1 MRARASSLFLGPR
14 QPSQLAGVA
23 VALLGVAVIT
33 ALILPLRQV
42 TPVVATGV
50 LYLVVVLL
58 VSVVWGVWLGL
69 ATSVVSALAFNYFHI
84 PPTGRLTIAHTEN
97 VVALVVFF
105 IAAVVA
111 SSLADLVR
119 ARTRQADLRR
129 READLTAEL
138 ARLLVGAPTLE
149 EALPA
154 AGQRLAQALA
164 LRAAEIHLDAV
175 EPDSR
180 HAVFPLADGDRRL
193 GTLVVS
199 LPLSDDGRDRLG
211 HRVVPA
217 LAALLAAGRER
228 ERLQAEVL
236 ETQALRR
243 SDEIKTAVLRSVSH
257 DLRTPLTAI
266 ATAAEAL
273 AGPRLSAEDREQLA
287 AAVTAEVA
295 RLTGLVDKL
304 LDLSKLQ
311 SGFAVPHTDWLSVEE
326 LVAGAV
332 AAQAQD
338 ADAFRISILGEVPLI
353 RGDAVQLERALANL
367 LENAARYSAP
377 EPVLVRVR
385 RMGERVMI
393 RVVDRGPGL
402 AYGEHERVFEPFYR
416 GPATGAG
423 NTGSGLGLAIVKGFV
438 EANGGKVWAESLP
451 GQGTTFVVELPIEP
465 VSTPVEAPST

>member
-1 MRARASSLFLGPR
+1 
-14 QPSQLAGVA
+14 
-23 VALLGVAVIT
+23 
-33 ALILPLRQV
+33 
-42 TPVVATGV
+42 
-50 LYLVVVLL
+50 
-58 VSVVWGVWLGL
+58 
-69 ATSVVSALAFNYFHI
+69 
-84 PPTGRLTIAHTEN
+84 
-97 VVALVVFF
+97 
-105 IAAVVA
+105 VA

-138 ARLLVGAPTLE
+138 ARLLLGAPTLE

>member
-1 MRARASSLFLGPR
+1 VRTRASSLLLGPR
-14 QPSQLAGVA
+14 QPSQLAGVV
-23 VALLGVAVIT
+23 VALLGVAAIT

-69 ATSVVSALAFNYFHI
+69 ATSVVSALAFNYFHL

-97 VVALVVFF
+97 VVALIVFF
-105 IAAVVA
+105 VAAVVA

-119 ARTRQADLRR
+119 ARTQQAELRR

-138 ARLLVGAPTLE
+138 ARLLLGVPTLE

-154 AGQRLAQALA
+154 AGQRLAQALE
-164 LRAAEIHLDAV
+164 LRAAEIHLGETDPDARQAAFALV
-175 EPDSR
+175 E
-180 HAVFPLADGDRRL
+180 ADRRV

-199 LPLSDDGRDRLG
+199 LPLSDDVRQRLE
-211 HRVVPA
+211 HRVVPS
-217 LAALLAAGRER
+217 LAALLGAGLER

-236 ETQALRR
+236 ETKALRR

-273 AGPRLSAEDREQLA
+273 SGPLDSEDRTQLA
-287 AAVTAEVA
+287 AAVTAEVG
-295 RLTGLVDKL
+295 RLTALVDKL

-311 SGFAVPHTDWLSVEE
+311 SGFAQPRMDWVSVEE
-326 LVAGAV
+326 LVAGAI
-332 AAQAQD
+332 ASQARS
-338 ADAFRISILGEVPLI
+338 ADAFRVSIQGELPLI
-353 RGDAVQLERALANL
+353 RGDAAQLERALANL
-367 LENAARYSAP
+367 LENAVRYSAP

-416 GPATGAG
+416 GPTAGAG
-423 NTGSGLGLAIVKGFV
+423 DTGSGLGLAIVRGFV
-438 EANGGKVWAESLP
+438 EANGGRVWAESLP
-451 GQGTTFVVELPIEP
+451 GQGTTFVVELPVEP
-465 VSTPVEAPST
+465 VATPVEAQPT

>member
-1 MRARASSLFLGPR
+1 
-14 QPSQLAGVA
+14 
-23 VALLGVAVIT
+23 
-33 ALILPLRQV
+33 
-42 TPVVATGV
+42 
-50 LYLVVVLL
+50 
-58 VSVVWGVWLGL
+58 
-69 ATSVVSALAFNYFHI
+69 
-84 PPTGRLTIAHTEN
+84 
-97 VVALVVFF
+97 
-105 IAAVVA
+105 
-111 SSLADLVR
+111 
-119 ARTRQADLRR
+119 
-129 READLTAEL
+129 
-138 ARLLVGAPTLE
+138 
-149 EALPA
+149 
-154 AGQRLAQALA
+154 
-164 LRAAEIHLDAV
+164 
-175 EPDSR
+175 
-180 HAVFPLADGDRRL
+180 
-193 GTLVVS
+193 
-199 LPLSDDGRDRLG
+199 
-211 HRVVPA
+211 
-217 LAALLAAGRER
+217 
-228 ERLQAEVL
+228 
-236 ETQALRR
+236 
-243 SDEIKTAVLRSVSH
+243 
-257 DLRTPLTAI
+257 
-266 ATAAEAL
+266 
-273 AGPRLSAEDREQLA
+273 
-287 AAVTAEVA
+287 
-295 RLTGLVDKL
+295 VDKL

>member
-1 MRARASSLFLGPR
+1 
-14 QPSQLAGVA
+14 
-23 VALLGVAVIT
+23 
-33 ALILPLRQV
+33 
-42 TPVVATGV
+42 
-50 LYLVVVLL
+50 
-58 VSVVWGVWLGL
+58 VWLGL

-138 ARLLVGAPTLE
+138 ARLLLGAPTLE

>member
-1 MRARASSLFLGPR
+1 
-14 QPSQLAGVA
+14 
-23 VALLGVAVIT
+23 
-33 ALILPLRQV
+33 
-42 TPVVATGV
+42 
-50 LYLVVVLL
+50 
-58 VSVVWGVWLGL
+58 
-69 ATSVVSALAFNYFHI
+69 
-84 PPTGRLTIAHTEN
+84 
-97 VVALVVFF
+97 
-105 IAAVVA
+105 
-111 SSLADLVR
+111 
-119 ARTRQADLRR
+119 
-129 READLTAEL
+129 
-138 ARLLVGAPTLE
+138 
-149 EALPA
+149 
-154 AGQRLAQALA
+154 
-164 LRAAEIHLDAV
+164 
-175 EPDSR
+175 
-180 HAVFPLADGDRRL
+180 
-193 GTLVVS
+193 
-199 LPLSDDGRDRLG
+199 
-211 HRVVPA
+211 
-217 LAALLAAGRER
+217 RER

-243 SDEIKTAVLRSVSH
+243 SDEIKTAVLRSFSH

-385 RMGERVMI
+385 RMG
-393 RVVDRGPGL
+393 DRKSTRL
-402 AYGEHERVFEPFYR
+402 NSSHDQISYAVFCLKKKKKTH
-416 GPATGAG
+416 GGVI
-423 NTGSGLGLAIVKGFV
+423 IVK
-438 EANGGKVWAESLP
+438 ENEERCARVW
-451 GQGTTFVVELPIEP
+451 
-465 VSTPVEAPST
+465 

>member
-1 MRARASSLFLGPR
+1 
-14 QPSQLAGVA
+14 
-23 VALLGVAVIT
+23 
-33 ALILPLRQV
+33 
-42 TPVVATGV
+42 
-50 LYLVVVLL
+50 
-58 VSVVWGVWLGL
+58 
-69 ATSVVSALAFNYFHI
+69 
-84 PPTGRLTIAHTEN
+84 
-97 VVALVVFF
+97 
-105 IAAVVA
+105 
-111 SSLADLVR
+111 
-119 ARTRQADLRR
+119 
-129 READLTAEL
+129 
-138 ARLLVGAPTLE
+138 LE
-149 EALPA
+149 DALPA

-180 HAVFPLADGDRRL
+180 QAVFPLADGDRRL

-199 LPLSDDGRDRLG
+199 LPLSDDGRNRLE

-273 AGPRLSAEDREQLA
+273 AGPHLSAQDREQLA

-295 RLTGLVDKL
+295 RLTRLVDKL

-326 LVAGAV
+326 LVTGAV
-332 AAQAQD
+332 AAQVQGP
-338 ADAFRISILGEVPLI
+338 DAFRISILGEVPLI

-385 RMGERVMI
+385 RMGDRVMI

-416 GPATGAG
+416 GPSAGAG
-423 NTGSGLGLAIVKGFV
+423 NTGSGLGLAIVRGFV
-438 EANGGKVWAESLP
+438 EANGGRVWAESLP
-451 GQGTTFVVELPIEP
+451 GQGTTFVVELPVQP
-465 VSTPVEAPST
+465 VATPVEAQPT

>member
-1 MRARASSLFLGPR
+1 M
-14 QPSQLAGVA
+14 
-23 VALLGVAVIT
+23 
-33 ALILPLRQV
+33 
-42 TPVVATGV
+42 
-50 LYLVVVLL
+50 
-58 VSVVWGVWLGL
+58 
-69 ATSVVSALAFNYFHI
+69 
-84 PPTGRLTIAHTEN
+84 
-97 VVALVVFF
+97 FF

-119 ARTRQADLRR
+119 ARTQQAELRR

-138 ARLLVGAPTLE
+138 ARLLLGAPTLE

-175 EPDSR
+175 EPDAR
-180 HAVFPLADGDRRL
+180 QAVFPLADGDRRL

-199 LPLSDDGRDRLG
+199 LPLSDDGRNRLE

-273 AGPRLSAEDREQLA
+273 AGPRLSAQDREQLA

-295 RLTGLVDKL
+295 RLTAARG
-304 LDLSKLQ
+304 Q
-311 SGFAVPHTDWLSVEE
+311 AAGSVEAAVGVRRPPHR
-326 LVAGAV
+326 LALGRGARRRRRGRAGPGSRRLPHLHPRRG
-332 AAQAQD
+332 AAHP
-338 ADAFRISILGEVPLI
+338 R
-353 RGDAVQLERALANL
+353 RRR
-367 LENAARYSAP
+367 AARARAGQP
-377 EPVLVRVR
+377 ARER
-385 RMGERVMI
+385 RPLFRRPNPCSCASVGWATGSMI

-416 GPATGAG
+416 GPSAGAG
-423 NTGSGLGLAIVKGFV
+423 NTGSGLGLAIVRGFV
-438 EANGGKVWAESLP
+438 EANGGRVWAESLP
-451 GQGTTFVVELPIEP
+451 GQGTTFVVELPVQP
-465 VSTPVEAPST
+465 VATPVEAQPT

>member
-1 MRARASSLFLGPR
+1 VRTRASSLLLGPR
-14 QPSQLAGVA
+14 QPSRLVGVV
-23 VALLGVAVIT
+23 VALLGVAAIT
-33 ALILPLRQV
+33 LLILPLRHV
-42 TPVVATGV
+42 TPVIATGV

-58 VSVVWGVWLGL
+58 VSTVWGLWLGL
-69 ATSVVSALAFNYFHI
+69 ATSVASALAFNYFHI

-97 VVALVVFF
+97 LVALVVFF
-105 IAAVVA
+105 VAAVVA

-119 ARTRQADLRR
+119 ARTEQAELRR

-138 ARLLVGAPTLE
+138 ARVVLGAPTLE
-149 EALPA
+149 EALPS
-154 AGQRLAQALA
+154 AGRRLAQSLDLRSAGIELGTVEPGDS
-164 LRAAEIHLDAV
+164 RAA
-175 EPDSR
+175 
-180 HAVFPLADGDRRL
+180 FPLVQDEDRV
-193 GTLVVS
+193 GTLVAA
-199 LPLSDDGRDRLG
+199 LPLSDDLHDRIE

-217 LAALLAAGRER
+217 LSALLAAGLER

-266 ATAAEAL
+266 GTAAEAL
-273 AGPRLSAEDREQLA
+273 SAPTLGTVDREQLA
-287 AAVTAEVA
+287 GAVTAEVT
-295 RLTGLVDKL
+295 RLTALVDKL

-311 SGFAVPHTDWLSVEE
+311 SGFARPRTDWVSVEE
-326 LVAGAV
+326 LVTGAI
-332 AAQAQD
+332 AAQPQGPG
-338 ADAFRISILGEVPLI
+338 AFRVSIKGDVPLI

-367 LENAARYSAP
+367 LENAVRYSAP

-385 RMGERVMI
+385 RMGERIMI

-423 NTGSGLGLAIVKGFV
+423 DTGSGLGLAIVKGFV
-438 EANGGKVWAESLP
+438 EANGGRVWAESLP
-451 GQGTTFVVELPIEP
+451 GQGTTFVVELPVEP
-465 VSTPVEAPST
+465 VATPIEARSQ